1 MTLFFP
7 CLDPAYEN
15 AATQLRSLCGR
26 NGSSLDYH
34 NKEGQGVSSFLAG
47 IACNPWR
54 IKDAGAS
61 RQESLNAGTGVGS
74 QTSLDCVSCRIAKAT
89 CAPATMDRLWGDFKP
104 DSIKSCAPDSLGNDR
119 VELNVRGQSHHGGHI
134 LSDIESGEISLNAD
148 HATAIPLS
156 LEMSSPSDMTLD
168 SIFSTYFWMSVIFH
182 LSLAM
187 SVVVVYDWVLSLPR
201 ELRLFWAGNARS
213 LSAWLYFANRYIALF
228 SEAGQLLVFV
238 PWSAKLHTY
247 SVGNWNPN
255 CNIHARP
262 SSQSWCLSIAVFALT
277 CMPFAA
283 ALLATSVIPNVNL
296 YRITILNRVCAIVA
310 DASLIIL
317 TWRSLHQHVSHVMT
331 EKGLMGVF
339 LRNAMSSPRVDL
351 TPALLRALLIL
362 NILLLI
368 VFQQPT
374 PKLIPPQLHARVTG
388 DPASPTLSPIS
399 SILVS
404 HFMLDL
410 QEAYQRSSDIQVWDD
425 SLCTSQHVISSG
437 LIFVPALGSIAA
449 HIDAPHLDT
458 PVAETDSS
466 AYYRMSQSTM
476 VFRDAKAEYI
486 TAYKA
491 YETATRIMMEL
502 HEEVEPFPQYNDPLP
517 SLPLEHVDE
526 LTRMPRNR
534 LFVPLYYCCA
544 QRAVPGPAAAEV
556 LVDVLDFDLTQVRVG
571 PTQSIEGSMAMRIEE
586 RGRRWRGDGAREF
599 RAYHVQLSRQHAL
612 WYPDKLTHAVRH
624 FTIGVVVRPRLHH
637 RVLVHRVGIEGVREP
652 SGGRSV
658 VMWARLGVG
667 QADGSAE
674 PMREKEDVQQASLTM
689 KAWRPP

>member
-1 MTLFFP
+1 
-7 CLDPAYEN
+7 
-15 AATQLRSLCGR
+15 
-26 NGSSLDYH
+26 
-34 NKEGQGVSSFLAG
+34 
-47 IACNPWR
+47 
-54 IKDAGAS
+54 
-61 RQESLNAGTGVGS
+61 
-74 QTSLDCVSCRIAKAT
+74 
-89 CAPATMDRLWGDFKP
+89 
-104 DSIKSCAPDSLGNDR
+104 
-119 VELNVRGQSHHGGHI
+119 
-134 LSDIESGEISLNAD
+134 
-148 HATAIPLS
+148 
-156 LEMSSPSDMTLD
+156 MSSPSDMTLD

-238 PWSAKLHTY
+238 PWSAKGCTRILLATGIPTAISMLAQAAFHGLRTF
-247 SVGNWNPN
+247 
-255 CNIHARP
+255 AL
-262 SSQSWCLSIAVFALT
+262 SQSWCLSIAVFALT

-283 ALLATSVIPNVNL
+283 ALMDFGYHFTGAQVVDPIFHGCIPRLDYPLSLAHTF
-296 YRITILNRVCAIVA
+296 TILNRVCAIVA

-339 LRNAMSSPRVDL
+339 LRNGMIYFV
-351 TPALLRALLIL
+351 ALLIL

-374 PKLIPPQLHARVTG
+374 LHARVTG

-466 AYYRMSQSTM
+466 AYVLGGT
-476 VFRDAKAEYI
+476 
-486 TAYKA
+486 
-491 YETATRIMMEL
+491 TR
-502 HEEVEPFPQYNDPLP
+502 PL
-517 SLPLEHVDE
+517 
-526 LTRMPRNR
+526 
-534 LFVPLYYCCA
+534 
-544 QRAVPGPAAAEV
+544 
-556 LVDVLDFDLTQVRVG
+556 
-571 PTQSIEGSMAMRIEE
+571 
-586 RGRRWRGDGAREF
+586 
-599 RAYHVQLSRQHAL
+599 
-612 WYPDKLTHAVRH
+612 
-624 FTIGVVVRPRLHH
+624 
-637 RVLVHRVGIEGVREP
+637 
-652 SGGRSV
+652 
-658 VMWARLGVG
+658 
-667 QADGSAE
+667 
-674 PMREKEDVQQASLTM
+674 
-689 KAWRPP
+689 